1 MLSKHEYLLRYETN
15 FWVLAKFS
23 FQNCDFKKV
32 NYKQFD
38 QIVNQMFK
46 LIKDELRCNKR
57 KEIFCVLN
65 KILDLEIRKEIQIP
79 KFEEDLVQL
88 FSDRYFTDSRM

>member
-1 MLSKHEYLLRYETN
+1 
-15 FWVLAKFS
+15 
-23 FQNCDFKKV
+23 
-32 NYKQFD
+32 
-38 QIVNQMFK
+38 MFK

-79 KFEEDLVQL
+79 KFEEDLV
-88 FSDRYFTDSRM
+88 